1 MPLTEIYMITKRLKE
16 ARLRAGLSQEKLGI
30 LAGIDEASASARMN
44 QYEKGKHTPDF
55 TTVEKFAKV
64 LDIPV
69 PYFYTADNTLA
80 ELIYS
85 YYKLSE
91 NERKKLNESIAIK
104 ENVD

>member
-1 MPLTEIYMITKRLKE
+1 MITKRLKE

-55 TTVEKFAKV
+55 NTVQKFAKV

-69 PYFYTADNTLA
+69 PYFYTDDDLLA
-80 ELIYS
+80 EIIIS
-85 YYKLSE
+85 YKPPAES
-91 NERKKLNESIAIK
+91 NKK
-104 ENVD
+104 

>member
-1 MPLTEIYMITKRLKE
+1 MLTKRLKE

-55 TTVEKFAKV
+55 EMACKLAKV

-69 PYFYTADNTLA
+69 AYLYTPEDDLA
-80 ELIYS
+80 KFILLFS
-85 YYKLSE
+85 YINQNNK
-91 NERKKLNESIAIK
+91 ESILKILTSGTTSFQ
-104 ENVD
+104 

>member
-1 MPLTEIYMITKRLKE
+1 MITKRLKE

-55 TTVEKFAKV
+55 NTVEKFAKV

-69 PYFYTADNTLA
+69 PYFYTTDDTLA
-80 ELIYS
+80 ELIYL

-91 NERKKLNESIAIK
+91 NEKRKLYDSIVMK
-104 ENVD
+104 GN

>member
-1 MPLTEIYMITKRLKE
+1 MITKRLKE

-55 TTVEKFAKV
+55 NTVEKFAKV

-69 PYFYTADNTLA
+69 PYFYTDDDLLA
-80 ELIYS
+80 EIIIN
-85 YYKLSE
+85 YKKTAE
-91 NERKKLNESIAIK
+91 KDKK
-104 ENVD
+104 

>member
-1 MPLTEIYMITKRLKE
+1 MLTKRLKE

-55 TTVEKFAKV
+55 EMACKLAKV

-69 PYFYTADNTLA
+69 SYLYTPDELA
-80 ELIYS
+80 AKMALIFHC
-85 YYKLSE
+85 
-91 NERKKLNESIAIK
+91 LNKQEMDEIISIAMK
-104 ENVD
+104 LRKTSS

>member
-1 MPLTEIYMITKRLKE
+1 MITKRLKE

-55 TTVEKFAKV
+55 NTVEKLAKI
-64 LDIPV
+64 LNIPV
-69 PYFYTADNTLA
+69 SYFYTPDDMLA
-80 ELIYS
+80 EFIYS

-91 NERKKLNESIAIK
+91 NERKKLNENLALK
-104 ENVD
+104 GH